1 MKTIL
6 DYPEQVIQDPGPDH
20 IMWIFDGPF
29 RLIDNFAPTPVVVD
43 IGHGETHY
51 RTSEHAF
58 AAAKADTVKG
68 HNLIASKGSPGAAKA
83 AGRACLIRP
92 DWEDKKWEV
101 MWRVLLAK
109 FDQNPDAL
117 AVLKA
122 TGDRLIYEG
131 NYWDDRQ
138 WGVTQA
144 AQRLDGYYPSPKTTW
159 IGRNGLGQMLME
171 IRQQKFG

>member
-6 DYPEQVIQDPGPDH
+6 DNPEQVIQDPGPDH

-43 IGHGETHY
+43 IGHGRMHY
-51 RTSEHAF
+51 QTSEHAF
-58 AAAKADTVKG
+58 AAAKSATRKG
-68 HNLIASKGSPGAAKA
+68 HDYIAARTSPGAAKG
-83 AGRACLIRP
+83 AGRACQLRP
-92 DWEDKKWEV
+92 DWEECKWDV

-122 TGDRLIYEG
+122 TGDRPIYEG

-144 AQRLDGYYPSPKTTW
+144 MPRSDGYYTSPKTTW
-159 IGRNGLGQMLME
+159 MGRNGLGQMLME